1 MPPIRIRSA
10 LRTSPKSKKQQEDP
24 LNLSPKKKVSI
35 GGEQVKSFKKTDE
48 IIVPK
53 RTVSAPAKPVRP
65 KPTLVP
71 FKPSPTGAVPAPAIP
86 LSARPTAPVSVNPI
100 AQTSGAN
107 SAKPL
112 LSRTRTKVALAG
124 LGGVAVG
131 YGLGTQ
137 GVGGIPEALQFGM
150 SIFG

>member
-1 MPPIRIRSA
+1 MPIK
-10 LRTSPKSKKQQEDP
+10 LPKGKLVVKSMTAGSKKFGKGKDIMAQP
-24 LNLSPKKKVSI
+24 A
-35 GGEQVKSFKKTDE
+35 KSFQP
-48 IIVPK
+48 VSVLK
-53 RTVSAPAKPVRP
+53 RREGSSSKRVSFA
-65 KPTLVP
+65 
-71 FKPSPTGAVPAPAIP
+71 SPTGAIPTPSIP

-131 YGLGTQ
+131 YGLGTGGVQ
-137 GVGGIPEALQFGM
+137 GVPEALSFGM
-150 SIFG
+150 SIFS